1 MKQRISIKDL
11 QPNAYKAMMGFE
23 KYMAETMLPK
33 PHREMIKIRASQLN
47 GCAYCIQLH
56 TADARKL
63 GETEQRIYALS
74 AWRESPL
81 FTDEERCLLQITEE
95 VTLIANHGLTDA
107 TYQKAKQFFD
117 DVRLS
122 EIIMQVITINAWN
135 RIAISTRMFHETAS
149 V

>member
-1 MKQRISIKDL
+1 MKQRISIKDV

-23 KYMAETMLPK
+23 KYMAETTLSK

-135 RIAISTRMFHETAS
+135 RIAISTRMFHETENI
-149 V
+149 